1 MAQITT
7 PAVRIEQDGKTLF
20 LTRFTVAELT
30 LPGFYRV
37 EELVAGEDAG
47 YQRKKDKRRARRFA
61 KYIDESG
68 KSAFLPTSILLATS
82 DSLDYDTD
90 RGEIT
95 FEVSGDNSRP
105 RFFMVDGQHRAA
117 GLKEIAARSEDSRRL
132 RDFSVPAIVA
142 TELDDAAQM
151 VQFLV
156 VNSTQKKVSDDI
168 AQQIL
173 AQFTREHGV
182 ADMMPYLPKHI
193 RDRIEFGADDQALNL
208 VRYLNESEKSPWLGK
223 IQMANEAKNATTAKQ
238 STLVKSLKAHI
249 LKNSHP
255 VALETDKE
263 RQARMLENYWRA
275 IVSACLGQTPDAES
289 ETGPLFKTTGF
300 DIFHEASMAVF
311 QYLSTNGLGFTE
323 SAIRECFKAADEYL
337 PEEFS
342 GIFHPDLWKKGGAA
356 SGMNKSVNRKYAN
369 ALSEA
374 VGRIH
379 KIDNPDIQV

>member
-132 RDFSVPAIVA
+132 RTV
-142 TELDDAAQM
+142 T
-151 VQFLV
+151 
-156 VNSTQKKVSDDI
+156 VSPS
-168 AQQIL
+168 
-173 AQFTREHGV
+173 R
-182 ADMMPYLPKHI
+182 MP
-193 RDRIEFGADDQALNL
+193 
-208 VRYLNESEKSPWLGK
+208 
-223 IQMANEAKNATTAKQ
+223 
-238 STLVKSLKAHI
+238 
-249 LKNSHP
+249 
-255 VALETDKE
+255 
-263 RQARMLENYWRA
+263 RA
-275 IVSACLGQTPDAES
+275 WASAG
-289 ETGPLFKTTGF
+289 
-300 DIFHEASMAVF
+300 
-311 QYLSTNGLGFTE
+311 
-323 SAIRECFKAADEYL
+323 
-337 PEEFS
+337 
-342 GIFHPDLWKKGGAA
+342 
-356 SGMNKSVNRKYAN
+356 
-369 ALSEA
+369 
-374 VGRIH
+374 
-379 KIDNPDIQV
+379 